1 MKTKNRWLIIN
12 LLILCGFSLNAQ
24 DNLSLQDAIRTGLEN
39 NFGIRLVKMD
49 VEIASNNNSIGNS
62 GFLPKLNLTAAQSY
76 SVTDSKQ
83 EFLTGQ
89 INDRSGAKADALN
102 AGLQLN
108 WTIFDG
114 LRMFVRYDQ
123 LQQLEQKS
131 ELQLL
136 FTVENTI
143 NSIHTTYHTLV
154 QLMHQQKVLEKTLK
168 IDNERL
174 KIASHKIETGAG
186 SRLEVLQ
193 AQVDMNTDSAAYF
206 NLDDQIGSSK
216 INLNQLLGRDPQLP
230 FLVSDSIII
239 NNLPVIEILIQ
250 QMMERNTSLA
260 LGRKDE
266 QLAQIA
272 LREIRG
278 RQLPEIGFNLGYN
291 FVNQNSESGFLI
303 QNRSLGLTYSLNA
316 SMNLF
321 NGFNTRR
328 EQQNLQIQ
336 IESSRVRIE
345 SLENELRANLER
357 NYNSYSNKLRLIA
370 MEKQNLL
377 AANENLDITAER
389 FRLGDIS
396 GIEFREAQR
405 NYLQAELRLLSVT
418 LETKILETS
427 LMQLAGILV
436 TE

>member
-154 QLMHQQKVLEKTLK
+154 QLMHQQKVLENTLK

-174 KIASHKIETGAG
+174 EIASHKIETGAG

-206 NLDDQIGSSK
+206 NLDDQIGSTK

-239 NNLPVIEILIQ
+239 NNLPIIEILMQ